1 MAVNN
6 KIRKNLVMIITLSA
20 TALAALILVI
30 YMLILF
36 FDWSVY
42 RGRTEA
48 ARNEVQALVNRKPAP
63 GDENERRIRQDIEL
77 YEAKSREMVNSFKSP
92 IHAAVE
98 RFLEVLPPPVL
109 KNLTDDE
116 KEYYK
121 KPGTGIFD
129 DDKSKEVP
137 LAIRKLSYDDFR
149 KFFSDRFDAFCNS
162 RNYSEDKERLSLTTL
177 SLFRSECV
185 NLFPAGS
192 WKKALDEFVKAVKPL
207 TYEAV
212 NEADPLPLL
221 LVGFGMPRRIT
232 TNMDHL
238 ARQIDEI
245 IERKIV
251 PMAEAGKLEL
261 GENALKFIGGSSETK
276 GVAWKDYPMA
286 FFHWDVYGD
295 IIKRLCKGGAARL
308 EEVILRTQAAEGEG
322 EDAGMGG
329 GSSAGKVSL
338 ENSFEQDGSYRLFH
352 YTIVFR
358 GSMQAVR
365 KILRTF
371 DTAWI
376 ENRMYLVR
384 GIAMYTGDN
393 GAARVMKQLTA
404 ESKQEQNNV
413 SGNNDR
419 PSRRRRR
426 SMEAEPQEQ
435 TGNTETAQIQ
445 LSEKEAREA
454 HYRVI
459 IKRKQKLAMESG
471 NSGEGEGVLDDKV
484 NEFLKLSADA
494 GSHSKEEQ
502 DEFFTEF
509 EKSLPPHE
517 RYGYGKV
524 LVGGE
529 KNNDCLVYLDID
541 YVVLEQNQ

>member
-1 MAVNN
+1 MAVNSN
-6 KIRKNLVMIITLSA
+6 IRKNLVMIITLSA
-20 TALAALILVI
+20 TAVVALLLLI

-42 RGRTEA
+42 RGRTED
-48 ARNEVQALVNRKPAP
+48 ARTEVQNLVNRRPAP
-63 GDENERRIRQDIEL
+63 GEENERRIRQDIEL
-77 YEAKSREMVNSFKSP
+77 YEAKSLEMVNTFRSP
-92 IHAAVE
+92 LHPAVD
-98 RFLEVLPPPVL
+98 RFLAVLPPPLL
-109 KNLTDDE
+109 KNLSDEE

-121 KPGTGIFD
+121 EPGTGIYD
-129 DDKSKEVP
+129 DDKSQEVP
-137 LAIRKLSYDDFR
+137 LRIRKLNQDDFR
-149 KFFSDRFDAFCNS
+149 KFFSDRFDAFCNT
-162 RNYSEDKERLSLTTL
+162 RNYTEDKERFSLTTL

-192 WKKALDEFVKAVKPL
+192 WKKALDEFVKVVKPL

-221 LVGFGMPRRIT
+221 LVGFGLPRRIT

-238 ARQIDEI
+238 ARQVDEI

-286 FFHWDVYGD
+286 FFHWDVFGD
-295 IIKRLCKGGAARL
+295 IVKRLCKGGAASL
-308 EEVILRTQAAEGEG
+308 EEVILRTQSAEAAE
-322 EDAGMGG
+322 DGMGG
-329 GSSAGKVSL
+329 GSSAGKISL
-338 ENSFEQDGSYRLFH
+338 ENSFEQDGSYRLYH
-352 YTIVFR
+352 YTVVFR
-358 GSMQAVR
+358 GNMQSVR

-371 DTAWI
+371 DTAWT

-384 GIAMYTGDN
+384 GIAMYAGDN
-393 GAARVMKQLTA
+393 GAARIMKQLTA
-404 ESKQEQNNV
+404 ESKQDQNN
-413 SGNNDR
+413 SSRTYSDR
-419 PSRRRRR
+419 PTRRRRR
-426 SMEAEPQEQ
+426 SAEAEQQEQ
-435 TGNTETAQIQ
+435 MQNAETEKIQ
-445 LSEKEAREA
+445 LSEKEARDA

-459 IKRKQKLAMESG
+459 IKRKQKAAMESG
-471 NSGEGEGVLDDKV
+471 NENELSLGDKA
-484 NEFLKLSADA
+484 NDYLQLSPSADA

-502 DEFFTEF
+502 DEFFNEL
-509 EKSLPPHE
+509 EKSLPPYE
-517 RYGYGKV
+517 RYGYAKI

>member
-1 MAVNN
+1 MAVDS
-6 KIRKNLVMIITLSA
+6 KIRKNLVMIVTLSA
-20 TALAALILVI
+20 TGLVAVVLLI

-42 RGRTEA
+42 RGRTET

-63 GDENERRIRQDIEL
+63 GDENERRIQQDIEL
-77 YEAKSREMVNSFKSP
+77 YEVKSREMVDSFKSP

-98 RFLEVLPPPVL
+98 RFLEVLPPPLL
-109 KNLTDDE
+109 KQLTDDE

-121 KPGTGIFD
+121 KPGTGIYD
-129 DDKSKEVP
+129 DDKTQEIP

-149 KFFSDRFDAFCNS
+149 KFFTDRFDAFCNS
-162 RNYSEDKERLSLTTL
+162 RNYTEDKERFSLTTL

-192 WKKALDEFVKAVKPL
+192 WKKALDEFVKVVKPL

-232 TNMDHL
+232 TNMEHL
-238 ARQIDEI
+238 ARQVDEI

-251 PMAEAGKLEL
+251 PMAEEGKLEL

-286 FFHWDVYGD
+286 FFHWDVFGD
-295 IIKRLCKGGAARL
+295 IVKRLCKGGASGL
-308 EEVILRTQAAEGEG
+308 EEVILRTQAAEAS
-322 EDAGMGG
+322 EDGMGG
-329 GSSAGKVSL
+329 GSSAGNISL
-338 ENSFEQDGSYRLFH
+338 ENSFEQDGSYRLYH

-358 GSMQAVR
+358 GSMQSLR
-365 KILRTF
+365 KVLRVF
-371 DTAWI
+371 DTAWM

-384 GIAMYTGDN
+384 GIAMYAGDN
-393 GAARVMKQLTA
+393 GAARVMKQITA
-404 ESKQEQNNV
+404 ESKREQNN
-413 SGNNDR
+413 SGSSER
-419 PSRRRRR
+419 TSRRRRR
-426 SMEAEPQEQ
+426 RAEEEEQEQ
-435 TGNTETAQIQ
+435 NQNKENTQIQ

-459 IKRKQKLAMESG
+459 IKRKQKAAMESG
-471 NSGEGEGVLDDKV
+471 SDSGVVLDDKA
-484 NEFLKLSADA
+484 NEFLKLNSSADT

-502 DEFFTEF
+502 DEFFAEF
-509 EKSLPPHE
+509 EKSLPHHE
-517 RYGYGKV
+517 RYGYAKV

-529 KNNDCLVYLDID
+529 KNNECLVYLDID